1 MARTT
6 SRRRAGLIVLGGVAL
21 GAGMLYRQ
29 RLMRLLKGRT
39 SAQPGTSGPSDRPVA
54 TTSTAFP
61 LPGAH
66 TEPVGVPAEEEA
78 VAAAET
84 GDIGGPGPDDAVAG
98 TDEPAGVPGEEEAVA
113 AAETGTAEDAQRVVE
128 AQQPTEAEP
137 AEADMTPEE
146 HEVQDLVEAT
156 DNPVAGEEAE
166 ALAPPRDAG
175 PDVGAGTAGADRRDD
190 PGPPI
195 TPGVPPTEPPA
206 GPRQAVTGNRGGWTR
221 AAPVTP
227 QATPTP
233 SAVPWRQR
241 RSEWQ
246 TWSGRA
252 LRP

>member
-6 SRRRAGLIVLGGVAL
+6 SRRRRAGLIVLGGVAL
-21 GAGMLYRQ
+21 GAGLLYRQ
-29 RLMRLLKGRT
+29 RLMRLLKGRA
-39 SAQPGTSGPSDRPVA
+39 SAQPGTSGPSDHPA
-54 TTSTAFP
+54 AMTSTAGP
-61 LPGAH
+61 VPEAH

-84 GDIGGPGPDDAVAG
+84 GDVGGSGPDEAVAT

-113 AAETGTAEDAQRVVE
+113 AAETGTADDAQRVVA
-128 AQQPTEAEP
+128 AQQATEAEA
-137 AEADMTPEE
+137 AEPDMTPEE
-146 HEVQDLVEAT
+146 HEVADLVEAT

-166 ALAPPRDAG
+166 TLAPPRDAG
-175 PDVGAGTAGADRRDD
+175 RDVGAGTAGAD

-206 GPRQAVTGNRGGWTR
+206 GPRQAVTGNPGGWTR
-221 AAPVTP
+221 AARVTP

-233 SAVPWRQR
+233 SPVPGRQR